1 VGRRDGHDVGALL
14 HRGGIRVLGSRKVRC
29 GIPAVH
35 RHVAAAEFIDVFDS
49 ELKFRHFGVADR
61 VIAGWIPIALGVGNR
76 I

>member
-1 VGRRDGHDVGALL
+1 
-14 HRGGIRVLGSRKVRC
+14 VLGSRKVRC